1 MTHFISFTSVSKT
14 DGKMRSLNFRS
25 VNTVTPQ
32 TALVK
37 MPKCMATQLQG
48 KKQFSVMGLD
58 TFFAIPLERRACI
71 ILLLYF

>member
-1 MTHFISFTSVSKT
+1 MTQFISFTSVSKT
-14 DGKMRSLNFRS
+14 DGKMQSLNSRA
-25 VNTVTPQ
+25 VNTIAPQ

-48 KKQFSVMGLD
+48 QKQCSVMGLD
-58 TFFAIPLERRACI
+58 TFSVIPLERRACI